1 MTDWV
6 THQLFALELV
16 AVIALIG
23 GTYHTIVVN
32 RMRRE
37 KAAKRAAGHVGE
49 E

>member
-6 THQLFALELV
+6 TNQLFALGLV
-16 AVIALIG
+16 VVIALIG

-32 RMRRE
+32 RMRRD
-37 KAAKRAAGHVGE
+37 KAARRAAGHPGE